1 MKTIKRILIILL
13 VIVIIG
19 ASAYFIGRRNGK
31 LAEKPT
37 ITSST
42 LENQIKNIKELSTVQ
57 YYYTNMGAFENQN
70 EFYGI
75 KIPLTLKKFIVTYD
89 GVIKAGVSLENVKV
103 TVDENEIIVD
113 LPEGEILSH
122 EIYEDSLMIYDEK
135 NSIFNPINVED
146 YNTFAKDQK
155 ETMEQKAIERGIL
168 DEAIEDVKVAIED
181 GLNIIPEVREEYVI
195 IFK

>member
-1 MKTIKRILIILL
+1 MKTIKKVLIIIL
-13 VIVIIG
+13 VIAIIG
-19 ASAYFIGRRNGK
+19 VSAYYIGVRNGK

-42 LENQIKNIKELSTVQ
+42 IESQIKSIKELSTVQ
-57 YYYTNMGAFENQN
+57 YYYTNMGSFENQN

-89 GVIKAGVSLENVKV
+89 GVIKAGISLEDVKV
-103 TVDENEIIVD
+103 SVSDNQITVD

-135 NSIFNPINVED
+135 NSIFNPIKIED
-146 YNTFAKDQK
+146 YTSFTEDQK
-155 ETMEQKAIERGIL
+155 STMESKAIERGIL
-168 DEAIEDVKVAIED
+168 DEAIKDAKLAIEE
-181 GLNIIPEVREEYVI
+181 GLNIIPEVREEYTIV
-195 IFK
+195 FK